1 MSLSALFYF
10 NGILEGAASVVAYY
24 EPDTFTGGEQV
35 KGQSK
40 MYAHRF
46 ALVLGSFSISSIL
59 MANQPDSP
67 SKQIYALGWFLF
79 HTGIVIERSLRD
91 IKVASILIHGGLSIA
106 FLYYL
111 YKSDFQKETIIPR
124 IIFRKTDQISMSN

>member
-1 MSLSALFYF
+1 MSLSALFYL
-10 NGILEGAASVVAYY
+10 NGIWEGAASVVAYY
-24 EPDTFTGGEQV
+24 RPDTFTDGEQV
-35 KGQSK
+35 KGKSK

-67 SKQIYALGWFLF
+67 SKQIYAIGWLLF
-79 HTGIVIERSLRD
+79 HSGIVIERSLRD
-91 IKVASILIHGGLSIA
+91 IKITSIIIHGGLSIA

-111 YKSDFQKETIIPR
+111 YKSDIQKETIVPR
-124 IIFRKTDQISMSN
+124 IIWRKT